1 MSDPG
6 RDADQAVYGC
16 AVAEGPEPESVLLP
30 GHDVPLGRYTTVRR
44 LLPQRPRRM
53 VGAWCFVDHFGP
65 DDVAGRPGMQI
76 APHPHTGLQ
85 TVTWLVEG
93 EIMHRD
99 SLGSAQPITPG
110 QLNLMTAGHGI
121 AHSEQSPLDHPPVMH
136 GLQLWIALPED
147 ARHGEA
153 RFEHHPALPTLRDG
167 DATVTVVA
175 GELGGV
181 RSPALVHTPLVGAE
195 VLLPAGGRCRIPL
208 NPAFENAVLVMSGTA
223 TVTGTGTAPER
234 HPSRESGASSE
245 RHPVREPGA
254 SPQSRVST
262 EPGTVLTPGSLLYLG
277 RGRSEISV
285 EAAGETRL
293 FLLGGEPFE
302 EPLVMWWNF
311 VGRTHEEILRAR
323 DEWMRG
329 DRRFGTV
336 DGCDDDPLPAPVM
349 PTVRLKA
356 RDRHGHTLG

>member
-16 AVAEGPEPESVLLP
+16 AVAEVPEPESVLLP

-121 AHSEQSPLDHPPVMH
+121 AHSEQSPPDHPPVMH

-153 RFEHHPALPTLRDG
+153 RFEHHSALPTLRDG

-181 RSPALVHTPLVGAE
+181 RSPARVHSPLVGAE
-195 VLLPAGGRCRIPL
+195 VLLPTGGRHRLPL
-208 NPAFENAVLVMSGTA
+208 DPAFENAVLVMSGAA
-223 TVTGTGTAPER
+223 TVAGTAL
-234 HPSRESGASSE
+234 A
-245 RHPVREPGA
+245 
-254 SPQSRVST
+254 
-262 EPGTVLTPGSLLYLG
+262 PGSLLYLG
-277 RGRSEISV
+277 RGRSGVSV
-285 EAAGETRL
+285 EAAEAAGETRL

-311 VGRTHEEILRAR
+311 VGRTHEEIVRAR

-336 DGCDDDPLPAPVM
+336 DGCDEDPLPAPVM

-356 RDRHGHTLG
+356 RDRHGRTVG